1 MPSPPETLPDAAQ
14 HVHTAEV
21 VIRWGDLDAAGHVN
35 NSRFF
40 TYFEEAR
47 VDWLA
52 ARLDGPL
59 FTESGPVLANATC
72 DFKQPL
78 TYPATL
84 VIDVY
89 ATPPGNSSLKN
100 VYDASLKASGTRVAT
115 GTAVL
120 VWVSVETGETIPVPD
135 LGLRSP

>member
-1 MPSPPETLPDAAQ
+1 MSEDLDALPDAAQ
-14 HVHTAEV
+14 HVHTATMSV
-21 VIRWGDLDAAGHVN
+21 RWGDLDAAGHVN

-47 VDWLA
+47 VDWLGTA
-52 ARLDGPL
+52 LDDPL

-72 DFKQPL
+72 TFKRPL
-78 TYPATL
+78 THPATL

-89 ATPPGNSSLKN
+89 ATPPGNSSMKTA
-100 VYDASLKASGTRVAT
+100 YDAKLKRSGEQVAT

-120 VWVSVETGETIPVPD
+120 VWVSVETGEPTPVPN
-135 LGLRSP
+135 LGLR

>member
-1 MPSPPETLPDAAQ
+1 MSEALESLPDTAQ
-14 HVHTAEV
+14 HVHTAEIKV
-21 VIRWGDLDAAGHVN
+21 RWGDMDAAGHVN

-47 VDWLA
+47 VDWLDA
-52 ARLDGPL
+52 TLNGPL
-59 FTESGPVLANATC
+59 FTASGPVLAEASC

-78 TYPATL
+78 RHPATL

-89 ATPPGNSSLKN
+89 ATPPGRSSLQN
-100 VYDASLKASGTRVAT
+100 VYDATLADTAERVAV

-120 VWVSVETGETIPVPD
+120 VWVAVETGEPVPVPE
-135 LGLRSP
+135 LGLQ

>member
-1 MPSPPETLPDAAQ
+1 MAPAPDSLPDAAR
-14 HVHTAEV
+14 HVHIHEV
-21 VIRWGDLDAAGHVN
+21 PVRWGDLDAAGHVN

-47 VDWLA
+47 VGWLA
-52 ARLDGPL
+52 ATLEGPL
-59 FTESGPVLANATC
+59 FAESGPVLAHATC

-84 VIDVY
+84 TIDVY
-89 ATPPGNSSLKN
+89 ATPPGQSSLKT
-100 VYDASLKASGTRVAT
+100 VYDARLAGSDDRVAT

-120 VWVSVETGETIPVPD
+120 VWVSVESGETVPVPD
-135 LGLRSP
+135 LGLR

>member
-1 MPSPPETLPDAAQ
+1 MSTRPDSLPDAAQ
-14 HVHTAEV
+14 KVHTATLPV
-21 VIRWGDLDAAGHVN
+21 RWGDLDAAGHVN

-47 VDWLA
+47 VAWLDTA
-52 ARLDGPL
+52 LDGPL
-59 FTESGPVLANATC
+59 FTESGPVIAEASCN
-72 DFKQPL
+72 FNQPL

-100 VYDASLKASGTRVAT
+100 LYAARLKRSGDRVAT

-120 VWVSVETGETIPVPD
+120 VWVSVETGEPVAVPD
-135 LGLRSP
+135 LGLR

>member
-1 MPSPPETLPDAAQ
+1 MSSELDVIPEDAQ
-14 HVHTAEV
+14 RVHTTTIPV
-21 VIRWGDLDAAGHVN
+21 RWGDLDAAAHVN
-35 NSRFF
+35 NSKFF

-47 VDWLA
+47 VDWLKNT
-52 ARLDGPL
+52 LDGPL
-59 FTESGPVLANATC
+59 FAESGPVLANATC

-89 ATPPGNSSLKN
+89 AGPPGRSSVKT
-100 VYDASLKASGTRVAT
+100 VYVARREASGELVAT

-120 VWVSVETGETIPVPD
+120 VWVSVDTGETVAVPK
-135 LGLRSP
+135 LGIR